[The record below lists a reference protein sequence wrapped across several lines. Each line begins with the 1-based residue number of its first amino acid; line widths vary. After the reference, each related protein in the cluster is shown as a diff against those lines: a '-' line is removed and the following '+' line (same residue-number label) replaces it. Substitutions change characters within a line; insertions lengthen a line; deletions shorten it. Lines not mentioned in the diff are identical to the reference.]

1 MQAVITPRSAIETN
15 QEPAGEPHFPH
26 PQLTRSII
34 GAAIEVH
41 STLGG
46 GFLEKVY
53 ENALRTELQACGIPA
68 IQQKTIEVLYKGN
81 VVGFYVADL
90 VVASTVICEIKAT
103 DSISPIH
110 QAQLLNYLRATGT
123 KVGLLL
129 NFANRRLEWRRMV
142 Y

>member
-1 MQAVITPRSAIETN
+1 MSIQRSAIETN
-15 QEPAGEPHFPH
+15 LDSNGESNFPH
-26 PQLTRSII
+26 GEWTRSII

-53 ENALRTELQACGIPA
+53 ENALRIELRKRGVPA
-68 IQQKTIEVLYKGN
+68 VQQKTIEVLYKGE
-81 VVGFYVADL
+81 VVGLYVADL
-90 VVASTVICEIKAT
+90 MVASTVICEIKAG
-103 DSISPIH
+103 DFISPAH

>member
-1 MQAVITPRSAIETN
+1 VIIQQSPIETN
-15 QEPAGEPHFPH
+15 LDSSDEPQFPH
-26 PQLTRSII
+26 GGLTRSII

-53 ENALRTELQACGIPA
+53 ENALRIELRKRGVPA
-68 IQQKTIEVLYKGN
+68 VQQKTIEVLYKGE
-81 VVGFYVADL
+81 VVGLYVADL
-90 VVASTVICEIKAT
+90 MVASTVICEIKAA
-103 DSISPIH
+103 DYISPAH

-129 NFANRRLEWRRMV
+129 NFANRRIEWRRMV
-142 Y
+142 S